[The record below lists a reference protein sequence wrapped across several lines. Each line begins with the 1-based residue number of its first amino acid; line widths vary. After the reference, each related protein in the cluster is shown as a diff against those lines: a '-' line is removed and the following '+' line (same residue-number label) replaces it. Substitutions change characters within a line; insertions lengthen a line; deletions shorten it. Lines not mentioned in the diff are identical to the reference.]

1 MTAVSL
7 QTKQKLAQDILK
19 TLPISSLISSIYIK
33 EVDSPWAEKV
43 TRLKKESR
51 PVDIKMALWRNDK
64 FLYGRILRLFL
75 YLSDALDLNF
85 HYNPNLTPHGVAEPK
100 ARETY
105 NHIWGIYVDRRVE
118 KMGIESFYDKILRRN
133 LFIDTQKSLPWT
145 VSNLIFE
152 KLWNKE
158 VFTHPEMIDYAFNLD
173 KLSEHDE
180 TVCFDAFEIEIGK
193 SLLDH
198 TAIKNVDNIVS
209 KSLREIAYRILNF
222 TTNNCRGT
230 LIESSYYGIYFMYDQ
245 EIFVEMATTRPDAL
259 LITLFDFQS
268 NLNKTYTVKEDSDEV
283 NTIQQ
288 VIKKIYDRIANHS
301 RLKVIKNP
309 YAAPVEK

>member
-1 MTAVSL
+1 MTSVSL

-19 TLPISSLISSIYIK
+19 TLPISSLIRSIYIK

-51 PVDIKMALWRNDK
+51 PVDIKMALWKNDR

-75 YLSDALDLNF
+75 YLSDALDPNF
-85 HYNPNLTPHGVAEPK
+85 LYNPNLTPHGVAEPK

-105 NHIWGIYVDRRVE
+105 NHIWGIYVDRRIE
-118 KMGIESFYDKILRRN
+118 KLGIESFYDKTLRRN

-158 VFTHPEMIDYAFNLD
+158 TFTHPEMIDYAFNLD

-180 TVCFDAFEIEIGK
+180 TISFDAFEIEIGK

-198 TAIKNVDNIVS
+198 TAKKNVDNIAS

-245 EIFVEMATTRPDAL
+245 EIFAEMATTRPDAL